1 LPLIAIAEALSHGQ
15 NTSRRPTLVIVSGLI
30 LLESIALELVASIVS
45 VAIIPKSITIVS
57 KSIAIV
63 SLVAIAIVTLIVSI
77 IALMIA
83 IVSKPVATVT
93 LVIAIVSIS
102 VTIAIVTLMIIVA
115 ISPKGSFVHPPIV
128 AICLYC
134 RGEAN

>member
-1 LPLIAIAEALSHGQ
+1 LPLIAIAKPLSHGQ
-15 NTSRRPTLVIVSGLI
+15 NTSRRSTLVVVTRLA
-30 LLESIALELVASIVS
+30 LLESIALELVARIVS
-45 VAIIPKSITIVS
+45 IAIISKSIAIVS

-77 IALMIA
+77 IAT
-83 IVSKPVATVT
+83 VSKPVATVT

-115 ISPKGSFVHPPIV
+115 VSPEGSFVHPPIV